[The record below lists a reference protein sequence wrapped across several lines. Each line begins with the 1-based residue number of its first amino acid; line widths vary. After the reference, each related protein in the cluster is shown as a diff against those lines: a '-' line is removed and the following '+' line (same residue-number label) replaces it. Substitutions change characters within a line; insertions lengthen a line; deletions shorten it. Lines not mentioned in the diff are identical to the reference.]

1 MQAPSPNW
9 DGQAVH
15 RYDLSVVESIVLSA
29 AERSAERLSVE
40 HAQRAIAAVREAG
53 VVVLEDAVDEAA
65 LDALHERLLTDT
77 HALVAARDRGDS
89 IPGWKRGHL
98 QQKPPHH
105 PPYIFR
111 DVVANP
117 FAIQVTHGV
126 LGDGLFNSFYSGN
139 TNLPGS
145 EVQPLHRD
153 AQPLWP
159 DGDGDHPATTLVVN
173 ISPIDVHPDNGSTEI
188 WPGSHRVGGS
198 LTETLIEARRAVA
211 PPVRVQAPKG
221 SVIVRDI
228 RLWHCGVPNASDQIR
243 HMIALVHQV
252 QWFHRTHTLRFQTGC
267 EAEFHSE
274 YLDPNAEFVD
284 APPDYLF
291 GPHPNHS

>member
-1 MQAPSPNW
+1 MPSPNW
-9 DGQAVH
+9 DGQAAH
-15 RYDLSVVESIVLSA
+15 RCGLSVVESIALSA
-29 AERSAERLSVE
+29 AERAAERLSGV
-40 HAQRAIAAVREAG
+40 HAQRAIAAVRETG

-98 QQKPPHH
+98 HQKPPHH

-117 FAIQVTHGV
+117 FVIQVTHGV

-145 EVQPLHRD
+145 EAQPLHRD

-159 DGDGDHPATTLVVN
+159 DGDSDHPATTLVVN

-188 WPGSHRVGGS
+188 WPGSHRVGGE
-198 LTETLIEARRAVA
+198 LTKALIEARRAVA

-221 SVIVRDI
+221 SVVVRDI
-228 RLWHCGVPNASDQIR
+228 RLWHRGVPNVSDQIR

-252 QWFHRTHTLRFQTGC
+252 PWFHRTHTLRFQTGC

>member
-1 MQAPSPNW
+1 MRAPSPNW

-15 RYDLSVVESIVLSA
+15 RCDLSVVESIVLSA
-29 AERSAERLSVE
+29 AERSAERLSDE

-53 VVVLEDAVDEAA
+53 VVV
-65 LDALHERLLTDT
+65 LHERLLTDT

-89 IPGWKRGHL
+89 IPGWKCGHL

-173 ISPIDVHPDNGSTEI
+173 ISPIDVHADNGSTEI
-188 WPGSHRVGGS
+188 WPGSHRVGGA
-198 LTETLIEARRAVA
+198 LTEALIEARRAVA

-221 SVIVRDI
+221 SVVVRDI
-228 RLWHCGVPNASDQIR
+228 RLWHRGVPNVSDQIR

-252 QWFHRTHTLRFQTGC
+252 PWFHRTHTLRFQTGC

>member
-1 MQAPSPNW
+1 MRAPSPNW

-15 RYDLSVVESIVLSA
+15 RCDLSVVESIVLSA
-29 AERSAERLSVE
+29 AERSVERLSDE

-145 EVQPLHRD
+145 EAQPLHRD

-159 DGDGDHPATTLVVN
+159 GGDGDHPATTLVVN

-188 WPGSHRVGGS
+188 WPGSHRVGGE
-198 LTETLIEARRAVA
+198 LTEALISARRAVA

-221 SVIVRDI
+221 SVVVRDI
-228 RLWHCGVPNASDQIR
+228 RLWHRGVPNVSDQIR

-252 QWFHRTHTLRFQTGC
+252 RWFHRTHTLRFQTGC
-267 EAEFHSE
+267 EAEFESE
-274 YLDPNAEFVD
+274 HLDANAEFVD

>member
-1 MQAPSPNW
+1 
-9 DGQAVH
+9 
-15 RYDLSVVESIVLSA
+15 VVEFIALSA
-29 AERSAERLSVE
+29 AERAAERLSDE

-53 VVVLEDAVDEAA
+53 VVVLKDAVDEAA

-145 EVQPLHRD
+145 EAQPLHRD

-159 DGDGDHPATTLVVN
+159 GGDGDHPATTLVVN

-188 WPGSHRVGGS
+188 WPGSHRVGGE
-198 LTETLIEARRAVA
+198 LTEALISARRAVA

-221 SVIVRDI
+221 SVVVRDI
-228 RLWHCGVPNASDQIR
+228 RLWHRGVPNVSDQIR

-252 QWFHRTHTLRFQTGC
+252 RWFHRTHTLRFQTGC

>member
-1 MQAPSPNW
+1 M
-9 DGQAVH
+9 
-15 RYDLSVVESIVLSA
+15 LESIAISA
-29 AERSAERLSVE
+29 AERADGCLSDA
-40 HAQRAIAAVREAG
+40 HAQQAIAAVREQG
-53 VVVLEDAVDEAA
+53 VVVLEHAVDEAA
-65 LDALHERLLTDT
+65 LDALHERLLADT

-89 IPGWKRGHL
+89 ISGWKRGHL

-145 EVQPLHRD
+145 EAQPLHRD

-173 ISPIDVHPDNGSTEI
+173 ISPIGVHPDNGSTEI
-188 WPGSHRVGGS
+188 WPGSHRVGGA
-198 LTETLIEARRAVA
+198 LTEALIEARRAVA

-221 SVIVRDI
+221 SVVVRDI
-228 RLWHCGVPNASDQIR
+228 RLWHRGVPNVSDQVR

-252 QWFHRTHTLRFQTGC
+252 RWFHRTHTLRFQTGC
-267 EAEFHSE
+267 EAEFESE
-274 YLDPNAEFVD
+274 HLDANAEFVD

>member
-1 MQAPSPNW
+1 M
-9 DGQAVH
+9 
-15 RYDLSVVESIVLSA
+15 
-29 AERSAERLSVE
+29 
-40 HAQRAIAAVREAG
+40 
-53 VVVLEDAVDEAA
+53 LENAVDEAA

-153 AQPLWP
+153 AQALWP

-173 ISPIDVHPDNGSTEI
+173 ISPIDVHADNGSTEI
-188 WPGSHRVGGS
+188 WPGSHRVGGA
-198 LTETLIEARRAVA
+198 LTEALIEARRAVA

-221 SVIVRDI
+221 SVVVRDI
-228 RLWHCGVPNASDQIR
+228 RLWHRGVPNVSDQIR

-252 QWFHRTHTLRFQTGC
+252 PWFHRTHTLRFQTGC

-274 YLDPNAEFVD
+274 YLDTYAEFVD